1 MELSEA
7 LWWLV
12 AIGITLVGL
21 AGAVLPMLPGL
32 PFVFMGMLVG
42 AWIDDFTRVGTV
54 TLVVLGVLL
63 AIGLALDFVAG
74 SLGAKKVGA
83 SPKAIT
89 GALIGSIVGV
99 FFGLPGLILGPFVGA
114 ALGEIGARR
123 GLRQATASG
132 AGAFIGLLLGTL
144 AKVGISVAMLGVF
157 AFAWWV

>member
-1 MELSEA
+1 MELSEI

-42 AWIDDFTRVGTV
+42 AWIDDFSRVGTV

-89 GALIGSIVGV
+89 GALVGSIVGV

-132 AGAFIGLLLGTL
+132 VGAFVGLLLGTL

-157 AFAWWV
+157 AFAWFV